1 VVLTALALPAYFA
14 SRPEPLPVAAGSRAP
29 RSEARVPAAPDGK
42 QVAAAVPPA
51 KQTPPPPSRT
61 RATTAWELSDS
72 ANPAEAAGKIH
83 ELLRAEPDDKVR
95 CEILGAA
102 STLDP
107 SPDLHRMFEQSAEP
121 AQSSRVRQV
130 ALDLWLTVY
139 PDEAAT
145 VARRFLTDPDEDVRS
160 VAEDYFLK
168 QKDGAK

>member
-1 VVLTALALPAYFA
+1 MVLTALALPAYFA

-168 QKDGAK
+168 QKEGAK